1 MTSMRAT
8 VSFAS
13 EAQLR
18 EPLVAWLRASGFRV
32 AREIPIFGR
41 RADLLGASGDR
52 IAAVELK
59 LADWRGAL
67 RQAMAYQLVA
77 DEAWVAMPL
86 AAAARAYRSAWR
98 FEAEGVGLLAV
109 DDRDRVRVPIPARR
123 SPRLLPFAQDRV
135 RPLFSKEATGLEA
148 F

>member
-1 MTSMRAT
+1 MSIALE
-8 VSFAS
+8 S
-13 EAQLR
+13 QLR
-18 EPLVAWLRASGFRV
+18 EPLVAWLQAAGFQV
-32 AREIPIFGR
+32 FHEIPIFGR

-59 LADWRGAL
+59 LADWREAL

-86 AAAARAYRSAWR
+86 AAAARAYRNAWR
-98 FEAEGVGLLAV
+98 FESEGVGLLAV
-109 DDRDRVRVPIPARR
+109 DDHDHVRVPIRAQR

-135 RPLFSKEATGLEA
+135 RPLFSKEATGLQA